1 MVILGINAGY
11 NFPYENKYHVYTGGH
26 NHDASACLLV
36 NGKVIY
42 AIEEERLTRIKHTT
56 SFPYMSIQACL
67 KHGGLQFDDIDVIA
81 IMGEEKEHN
90 ITLMQDYLNNQHNEM
105 SYFSHREILKS
116 NFEKSIGV
124 NISDKKIHFVNHHV
138 AHASSSYYMSGF
150 KDSLVLV
157 IDGYGDNASGMVLTG
172 INGELKRLKSLK
184 EYYSL
189 GDFYLTGIAFLGY
202 SEYDEYKVMG
212 LAPYGNAER
221 YKNIFRKLY
230 RLWPDGEYELFPSYF
245 SRLFA
250 DKIQIRKKGEAF
262 KQEHMDFA
270 AGLQAATED
279 VFMHIVKHYRQK
291 TGLDYLCLSGGVTQN
306 CSINGKIYYS
316 RLFQKMFIQP
326 AAGDAGGSVGAALY
340 VYHKLNPE
348 NKPNKQPHTYLGI
361 PLSDDMSVEQTLRQF
376 DSFIEYQY
384 EESIV
389 EKTSELLAGGSIIGW
404 VQGRSEFGPRALGN
418 RSIIADPRPAE
429 NKDIINQ
436 MVKKREAYRPF
447 APSVL
452 SECVGEYFEVPNS
465 QEFDYMNIVLQV
477 REDKRSM
484 LGAVTHIDGSA
495 RVQTVQKQT
504 NPLYWK
510 LIQAFYEKTGLP
522 ILLNTSF
529 NNNAEPIV
537 DSCADAVIC
546 FLTTKLDYLVVGNY
560 VVRRKKYS
568 ITEYDQYKIV
578 LPKHI
583 QLRRKTMQIM
593 EGDTRVQ
600 NELYFISMFKQ
611 RIIDEDIYQVLLRAI
626 EGEALSKIL
635 ADYLPDQKRALYDA
649 VLELW
654 RERYIQLIPRS
665 EVDK

>member
-1 MVILGINAGY
+1 MVILGINGGY
-11 NFPYENKYHVYTGGH
+11 NLPYENRYHVYKGGYE
-26 NHDASACLLV
+26 HDASACLLV
-36 NGKVIY
+36 NGKVEY

-67 KHGGLQFDDIDVIA
+67 KYGGLLIHDIDAIA
-81 IMGEEKEHN
+81 IMGEEKQHN
-90 ITLMQDYLNNQHNEM
+90 LVLMQDYVNNQHSER
-105 SYFSHREILKS
+105 SYFSYRELLKS
-116 NFEKSIGV
+116 NFEKSLDV
-124 NISDKKIHFVNHHV
+124 CISDEKIHFINHHV
-138 AHASSSYYMSGF
+138 AHASSSYYQSGF
-150 KDSLVLV
+150 QDSLILA

-172 INGELKRLKSLK
+172 INGEMKRLKSLK
-184 EYYSL
+184 DYYSL

-202 SEYDEYKVMG
+202 SEFDEYKVMG

-221 YKNIFRKLY
+221 YHKLFRKLY
-230 RLWPDGEYELFPSYF
+230 RLLPDGEYELYSHCFTH
-245 SRLFA
+245 LFA
-250 DKIQIRKKGEAF
+250 DKIQIRKKGEEF

-270 AGLQAATED
+270 AGLQAAIED
-279 VFMHIVKHYRQK
+279 IFMHIVKHYRQE
-291 TGLDYLCLSGGVTQN
+291 TGMDHLCLSGGVAQN

-316 RLFQKMFIQP
+316 GLFQKMFIQP

-348 NKPNKQPHTYLGI
+348 HRPNKQPHTYLGSK
-361 PLSDDMSVEQTLRQF
+361 LGDDMSVEQTLRQF

-384 EESIV
+384 V
-389 EKTSELLAGGSIIGW
+389 EDVAEKASVLLAGGSIIGW

-418 RSIIADPRPAE
+418 RSIIADPRPPE

-452 SECVGEYFEVPNS
+452 SEYVGKYFEVPKDG

-477 REDKRSM
+477 REDKRSV
-484 LGAVTHIDGSA
+484 LGAVTHINGSA

-510 LIQAFYEKTGLP
+510 LIQAFLVKTGVP

-537 DSCADAVIC
+537 DSCTDAVIC

-560 VVRRKKYS
+560 VVCRINHS
-568 ITEYDQYKIV
+568 ITEYDRYKII

-583 QLRRKTMQIM
+583 QLRRKITQIT
-593 EGDTRVQ
+593 EQDIRVQ
-600 NELYFISMFKQ
+600 NELYFVSVFKQ
-611 RIIDEDIYQVLLRAI
+611 RIIDEDTYHVLSRTI

-635 ADYLPDQKRALYDA
+635 ADFLPDQRNALYDE
-649 VLELW
+649 VIDLW

-665 EVDK
+665 ED